1 MDVSGPDEEETFQK
15 LRRIYR
21 MMKAGNPK
29 NDSKKRLTFTLELAR
44 EVGDYIYKS
53 AHRMKRVH
61 YKGAIDLVTEFDR
74 KSQDLIVRR
83 LARKYPGYGILSE
96 EDISLD
102 VDAPVKWIVDPLDGT
117 TNFAHGLPIWAISIA
132 LENRGKIILGIV
144 YDPTR
149 KEMFYAIKGEGAF
162 LNGKKIKVSKVNELD
177 QSLLVTGFPYD
188 IRSAKDNNLNHFSN
202 FAVRAQAVRRLGSAA
217 LDLCYTACGRFDGYW
232 ELKLSPWDQAAGSLI
247 LREAG
252 GRITD
257 FAGKKFS
264 IYGDE
269 VLGTN
274 GLVHQEMMVILN
286 TVD

>member
-1 MDVSGPDEEETFQK
+1 
-15 LRRIYR
+15 
-21 MMKAGNPK
+21 MKAKNPET
-29 NDSKKRLTFTLELAR
+29 DSKRNLTFIRELAR
-44 EVGDYIYKS
+44 EAGDYIRKS
-53 AHRMKRVH
+53 AHRLKRVH
-61 YKGAIDLVTEFDR
+61 YKGEIDLVTQFDR
-74 KSQDLIVRR
+74 KSQDLIVRQLTR
-83 LARKYPGYGILSE
+83 EFPGYGILSE
-96 EDISLD
+96 ENMSRD

-132 LENRGKIILGIV
+132 LENKGNIVLGVI

-149 KEMFYAIKGEGAF
+149 DEMFHAIKSGGAF
-162 LNGKKIKVSKVNELD
+162 LNGKRISVSSVNELD
-177 QSLLVTGFPYD
+177 QALLVTGFPYD
-188 IRSAKDNNLNHFSN
+188 IRTAKENNLNHFSN

-232 ELKLSPWDQAAGSLI
+232 EMKLSPWDQAAGSLI
-247 LREAG
+247 LSEAG

-257 FAGKKFS
+257 FTGRKFS

-274 GLVHQEMMVILN
+274 GLVHQQMMDVLN